1 MRRSVI
7 ALVLSLGGIGHAEP
21 KPAQPTPRIPVQQ
34 RLPIDKAKAIDIKD
48 AIDKLDV
55 FRDDTGMYY
64 VLPRLGAMDNEGINE
79 WVFYGDGKTMYQQ
92 RVFGFSSEPTRYDW
106 TVWAPRV
113 RGLVGAKLIETAN
126 SLEAD
131 CSARNGKRSP
141 VQLKADEAKM
151 MLKGAKFYPPLWQ
164 RQSNTLARDDDA
176 NYYFVDQLRDDA
188 GGNGYRVFAGAKGAM
203 KELPLVNTANDSAGA
218 IFATKGGDLKL
229 VKGKEDAVW
238 IKGDKRTPLT
248 VLDPS
253 ENRYL
258 VYRELGIYGSLGT
271 VCDDQ

>member
-1 MRRSVI
+1 VRGLVV
-7 ALVLSLGGIGHAEP
+7 ALVVAFAAVGYSQP
-21 KPAQPTPRIPVQQ
+21 KPAEPSPRIPVQQ
-34 RLPIDKAKAIDIKD
+34 RLPTEKAKPIDIKD

-64 VLPRLGAMDNEGINE
+64 VVPRIGSMDNDGIND
-79 WVFYGDGKTMYQQ
+79 WIFFGDGKTMYQQ
-92 RVFGFSSEPTRYDW
+92 RVFGFGSEATRYDW

-113 RGLVGAKLIETAN
+113 RGLVGARVGETAN
-126 SLEAD
+126 SLEVQ
-131 CSARNGKRSP
+131 CSSRNGKRNT

-151 MLKGAKFYPPLWQ
+151 MLKDAKFYPPLWQ
-164 RQSNTLARDDDA
+164 RQSRTLARDDDA

-188 GGNGYRVFAGAKGAM
+188 GGNGYRVFAGPKGAM
-203 KELPLVNTANDSAGA
+203 KELPLVNLADDSAGA

-229 VKGKEDAVW
+229 IKGKDDAVW
-238 IKGDKRTPLT
+238 IKGDKRTALT

-253 ENRYL
+253 DNRYL
-258 VYRELGIYGSLGT
+258 IYRELGIYGTLGT

>member
-1 MRRSVI
+1 MRG
-7 ALVLSLGGIGHAEP
+7 LVVAFVLATGAVGHAEP
-21 KPAQPTPRIPVQQ
+21 PSPRIPVQP
-34 RLPIDKAKAIDIKD
+34 RLPTEKAKPIDIKD

-64 VLPRLGAMDNEGINE
+64 VVPRIGSMDNDGIND
-79 WVFYGDGKTMYQQ
+79 WIFFGDGKTMYQQ
-92 RVFGFSSEPTRYDW
+92 RVFGFGSEATRYDW

-113 RGLVGAKLIETAN
+113 RGLVGGRVGETAN
-126 SLEAD
+126 SLEVQ
-131 CSARNGKRSP
+131 CSSHNGKRNT

-164 RQSNTLARDDDA
+164 RQSRTLARDDDA
-176 NYYFVDQLRDDA
+176 NYYFVDQLSEDA
-188 GGNGYRVFAGAKGAM
+188 GGNGYRVFAGPKGAM
-203 KELPLVNTANDSAGA
+203 KELPLVNLADDSAGA

-229 VKGKEDAVW
+229 IKGKDDAVW
-238 IKGDKRTPLT
+238 IKGDKRIPLT

-253 ENRYL
+253 DNRYL
-258 VYRELGIYGSLGT
+258 IYRELGIYGSLGT